1 MSDTQVTI
9 RGTARAQSGGW
20 GRGQGVGGGYALGG
34 GIAYENANPGLF
46 ARGGNIVFAGYQTS
60 NRDVVR
66 ERASAVR
73 NSRIVDRNN
82 ALIHSG
88 INKRADN
95 LVGRNLRLRAMP
107 NWRALSMVD
116 SRMDEVWALEFA
128 DAYENLFSLWADDP
142 RFLIDAERHLSFGGL
157 MHLAARN
164 AYGADG
170 ETMIVCRYDEE
181 RRDRYNGKFAT
192 FLEVIDTDRISNR
205 PGEQNG
211 RYRCDGRILDE
222 WGAAVGFDIETRH
235 PSERLDGLRD
245 WTYVPRE
252 TTWGRPVAIHWFN
265 KHRAGF
271 QRGMPAIL
279 HALRDIKMLD
289 KFDDFTLKAAAL
301 AAFLSIYVK
310 SEGTTTEVLKR
321 MTTQTPTGG
330 KSDLEAL
337 WDAKFGLYDEL
348 NIVADGQ
355 QLPILPPGDEIAA
368 VTANR
373 AADNTDSFHY
383 IFERKMASILE
394 LGTANFT
401 GDYSRTSFAS
411 IRAEF
416 MDAWRSTV
424 QTRHQYTQATGA
436 PINMAFME
444 ECLAHDMLPM
454 PRNAPDFFENA
465 TAYTQCEFRG
475 PGMGTIDPVK
485 DPTGAGIAIA
495 GGLSNPQDEA
505 ASRGTD
511 LIENIDAIASAQA
524 YAKRKGVT
532 LTWGSKPAATPGS
545 AADAGTEP
553 GNTDGGDD
561 NDDTAAGA
569 DGEQTETNEQ

>member
-1 MSDTQVTI
+1 MTTTPSVPATLEDANKMRASASSGWSTT
-9 RGTARAQSGGW
+9 GTAL
-20 GRGQGVGGGYALGG
+20 LGG
-34 GIAYENANPGLF
+34 GVAYENANPALF
-46 ARGGNIVFAGYQTS
+46 ARGGNVVFSGY
-60 NRDVVR
+60 NVGNNDVVR
-66 ERASAVR
+66 ERKTAVR

-88 INKRADN
+88 INKRATN
-95 LVGRNLRLRAMP
+95 LVGTNLRMRAMP
-107 NWRALSMVD
+107 NWRALSRID
-116 SRMDEVWALEFA
+116 KRLDETWALEFA
-128 DAYENLFSLWADDP
+128 DAYENSWSLWADDP
-142 RFLIDAERHLSFGGL
+142 RCLVDAERHLTFGGL

-181 RRDRYNGKFAT
+181 RAERYNGQFAT

-205 PGEQNG
+205 PTTQNG

-222 WGAAVGFDIETRH
+222 WGAAVAFDLETRH
-235 PSERLDGLRD
+235 PSDPINARGWVE
-245 WTYVPRE
+245 VPRE
-252 TTWGRPVAIHWFN
+252 TDWGRPVAIHWFN

-279 HALRDIKMLD
+279 HALRDVKMLD
-289 KFDDFTLKAAAL
+289 KFDDFTLKAASL

-321 MTTQTPTGG
+321 LSTTTPSAG
-330 KSDLEAL
+330 KSELEQL
-337 WDAKFGLYDEL
+337 WDSKFSLYDDL
-348 NIVADGQ
+348 DIAADGQ
-355 QLPILPPGDEIAA
+355 RLPILPPGDEIAA

-383 IFERKMASILE
+383 IYERKMASILE

-424 QTRHQYTQATGA
+424 QTRYQFTQATAA
-436 PINMAFME
+436 PISMAFME
-444 ECLAHDMLPM
+444 ENLARGMLPM
-454 PRNAPDFFENA
+454 PSGAPDFYQNVV
-465 TAYTQCEFRG
+465 AYTQCEFRG

-524 YAKRKGVT
+524 YAKKKNVT

-545 AADAGTEP
+545 AADSTTQP
-553 GNTDGGDD
+553 
-561 NDDTAAGA
+561 
-569 DGEQTETNEQ
+569 QTENEPTEGNDE